1 MTLIRSLRIALNS
14 ATQTGEVYSVLFI
27 EGDIVQLL
35 AAVCFIKVVEVR
47 ERSRD
52 TPGTGFRRTSRNFE
66 AARSAVVIKPKSDI
80 FGVNSKLT
88 EDLRSDGVGGVLY
101 LKTRRKG
108 CQRGTHDLY
117 PEYYIDHVHETHK
130 RSRSTDMGKW
140 SLP

>member
-101 LKTRRKG
+101 L
-108 CQRGTHDLY
+108 
-117 PEYYIDHVHETHK
+117 
-130 RSRSTDMGKW
+130 
-140 SLP
+140 LPQVVII

>member
-88 EDLRSDGVGGVLY
+88 EERGSLIRRGWLGGQ
-101 LKTRRKG
+101 G
-108 CQRGTHDLY
+108 G
-117 PEYYIDHVHETHK
+117 YYII
-130 RSRSTDMGKW
+130 
-140 SLP
+140 